1 MDRYMRPV
9 GFGTAIAVCLF
20 MMLVLVDRRELRAQV
35 GLCQGLAPAVAEMVE
50 ARARVA
56 GELET
61 LTASIRSMLERDPSQ
76 WRREELLLVQ
86 SVAGQIRRG
95 L

>member
-1 MDRYMRPV
+1 MDRLHQSMI
-9 GFGTAIAVCLF
+9 GALLAAAVILS
-20 MMLVLVDRRELRAQV
+20 LALLDHVELRAQV

-61 LTASIRSMLERDPSQ
+61 LTASIRSMLERDPSE